1 MAFQDVYKDVMQD
14 KTLTKEQKS
23 LKLKKI
29 FDYASSKLLDQ
40 GERDA
45 FSRTMVVLL

>member
-40 GERDA
+40 DERDT
-45 FSRTMVVLL
+45 FSHKMIVFL